1 MRTSRFMRQRHLLA
15 LLALLALVAAAC
27 GSGTTASDA
36 GDSGGDTGT
45 EAADGSEAAAGGGD
59 SSTLVVGATE
69 VPGNIDPARVYA
81 LFASNVL
88 FNTTNRLVEFQPGTG
103 EIGPGLAEE
112 WEISEDGTTY
122 TFTLREGVTFHDGSE
137 MTSEDVKWSLERAL
151 NINHPDGASF
161 LIEGIESIETPDDTT
176 VEITIAEENTTFLS
190 RLNYTVA
197 SILPSDSDAYDAPD
211 ELMSEPAVEEADEFL
226 QNEQII
232 GTGPYQLTSYT
243 PGESMTLEAFVDY
256 WGEAP
261 AIDTVQIQFF
271 EESAQMK
278 NALDAGEI
286 DFNYNE
292 FTPAERNSLEATEGI
307 TVMSE
312 EGGRIRYIVLDVTQD
327 PYTDVQVRRAM
338 SAAIDRQRIVDEV
351 FEGAG
356 NPLFSMIPSNFD
368 AHKDYM
374 SDIEAEVPEGTQI
387 ELWYPLNKYGDT
399 EPDVAE
405 SISRSL
411 SEAGFEVTTKSAD
424 WAAEYSGNLN
434 NGTYAAYLLGW
445 YPDYLDPDDY
455 IEPFYSEDGF
465 VGFYSNPEMEDLI
478 DEEQSQEIG
487 SEERAQTFDE
497 IQQLAAEDMPYIPL
511 YSEGQTAY
519 FNDSVEGVENTLTPA
534 QQLWFFVLS
543 KSDG

>member
-1 MRTSRFMRQRHLLA
+1 MRTTRRSRPRHLVA
-15 LLALLALVAAAC
+15 LLALLTLIAAAC
-27 GSGTTASDA
+27 GTGTTATESGA
-36 GDSGGDTGT
+36 GEDTEAVAEDT
-45 EAADGSEAAAGGGD
+45 EAAAADGEA
-59 SSTLVVGATE
+59 STLVVGATE
-69 VPGNIDPARVYA
+69 VPANIDPARVYA

-112 WEISEDGTTY
+112 WEISDDGTTY
-122 TFTLREGVTFHDGSE
+122 TFTLRDGVTFHDGSE
-137 MTSEDVKWSLERAL
+137 MTSEDVKWSLERSL

-161 LIEGIESIETPDDTT
+161 LIAGIESIETPDDQT
-176 VEITIAEENTTFLS
+176 VVITIAEENSTFLS
-190 RLNYTVA
+190 RLNYTIA
-197 SILPSDSDAYDAPD
+197 SILPSDSDVYPAPD
-211 ELMSEPAVEEADEFL
+211 EPLEEPSAEEADDFL
-226 QNEQII
+226 NNEEIV

-243 PGESMTLEAFVDY
+243 PGESMTLEAFDDF

-278 NALDAGEI
+278 NAMDAGEI

-292 FTPAERNSLEATEGI
+292 FTPAERASLEAAEGI
-307 TVMSE
+307 NVVEE
-312 EGGRIRYIVLDVTQD
+312 EGGVIRYVVLDVTQD
-327 PYTDVQVRRAM
+327 PYTDPQVRRAM
-338 SAAIDRQRIVDEV
+338 SAAIDRQRIIDEV

-356 NPLFSMIPSNFD
+356 TPLYSMIPGNFEVS
-368 AHKDYM
+368 ADYM
-374 SDIEAEVPEGTQI
+374 SDIEADVPEGTEI

-405 SISRSL
+405 TISRSL
-411 SEAGFEVTTKSAD
+411 SEAGFEVTTQSAD
-424 WAAEYSGNLN
+424 WAAEYTNNLN

-465 VGFYSNPEMEDLI
+465 VGFYSNPQMEDLI

-511 YSEGQTAY
+511 YSQGQTAY
-519 FNDSVEGVENTLTPA
+519 FQDTVQGVEDTLTPA
-534 QQLWFFVLS
+534 QQTWYFVLS
-543 KSDG
+543 KSEG